1 MIHASAV
8 PAKRDREG
16 EVGRASERE
25 ETKKK
30 KKKRALTG
38 NAIKSKVIIATVRH
52 HFMQYCK

>member
-16 EVGRASERE
+16 EVGRESERE
-25 ETKKK
+25 EKKI
-30 KKKRALTG
+30 KKRALTG

>member
-16 EVGRASERE
+16 EVGRESERE
-25 ETKKK
+25 ETKK